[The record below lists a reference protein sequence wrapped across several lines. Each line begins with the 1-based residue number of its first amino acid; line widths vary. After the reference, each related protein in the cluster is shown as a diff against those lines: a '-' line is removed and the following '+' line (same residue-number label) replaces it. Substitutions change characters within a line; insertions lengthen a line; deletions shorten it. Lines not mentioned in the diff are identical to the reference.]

1 MKCLYLFDR
10 DCHKVFGTESVSI
23 INDCEK
29 CENKL
34 ADSIIRKWCNDDA
47 RSEAMEND
55 IIKAIKDYE

>member
-1 MKCLYLFDR
+1 MRCWYLFER
-10 DCHKVFGTESVSI
+10 DCHKVRA
-23 INDCEK
+23 DYMDDPPCER